1 MLRQPGLTWDP
12 SGAGVSLPGVA
23 TGGRE
28 LFPADLG
35 LQVRMV
41 IALLFGALCT
51 AALLG
56 AVVWLAVSVEDGW
69 QPAAFIVLIAAAG
82 YITSREATDR
92 MRHRASFDPA
102 KHAGAITREEAVR
115 NVEGQLTRLATLA
128 DMPLPR
134 ADVFWA
140 DAPLCWTTVGL
151 SGRPRVHVTTALVQR
166 LSDDQLAAVLAHE
179 LTHIANGDARV
190 MTFVAGPASWLGAG
204 LRDMYAEG
212 GRAMYAAI
220 GLAALLLPV
229 LLPAALTGRIA
240 SRHRELAADRGG
252 ALLTGSPSALASA
265 LLELTG
271 GLDRI
276 PTRDLRMAGAGDLF
290 YILPTREARG
300 LRRPWATHPPLGRR
314 VAQLELMEQTLHRAR
329 PVL

>member
-1 MLRQPGLTWDP
+1 M
-12 SGAGVSLPGVA
+12 A

-41 IALLFGALCT
+41 IALLLGALFT

-69 QPAAFIVLIAAAG
+69 QPALFIVVIAAAG
-82 YITSREATDR
+82 FVTSREAADR
-92 MRHRASFDPA
+92 MRYRASFDPD
-102 KHAGAITREEAVR
+102 KHDLAGFTREEAVR
-115 NVEGQLTRLATLA
+115 NVEGHLVRLATLA
-128 DMPLPR
+128 DVPLPR
-134 ADVFWA
+134 ADLFWA

-151 SGRPRVHVTTALVQR
+151 TGRPRVHVTTTLVQR

-190 MTFVAGPASWLGAG
+190 MTFVAGPASWLVAG
-204 LRDMYAEG
+204 LRDMYEEG

-220 GLAALLLPV
+220 GLALLLLPV

-265 LLELTG
+265 LLELSG
-271 GLDRI
+271 RLDRI
-276 PTRDLRMAGAGDLF
+276 PRRDLRVAGAGDLF
-290 YILPTREARG
+290 YVLPTREAHG
-300 LRRPWATHPPLGRR
+300 IRRLWATHPPLGRR
-314 VAQLELMEQTLHRAR
+314 VVQLERMEQALHRAR

>member
-1 MLRQPGLTWDP
+1 
-12 SGAGVSLPGVA
+12 
-23 TGGRE
+23 
-28 LFPADLG
+28 
-35 LQVRMV
+35 MV
-41 IALLFGALCT
+41 IALLLGALFT

-69 QPAAFIVLIAAAG
+69 QPALFIVVIAAAG
-82 YITSREATDR
+82 FVTSREAADR
-92 MRHRASFDPA
+92 MRYRASFDPD
-102 KHAGAITREEAVR
+102 KHDLAGFTREEAVR
-115 NVEGQLTRLATLA
+115 NVEGHLVRLATLA
-128 DMPLPR
+128 DVPLPR
-134 ADVFWA
+134 ADLFWA

-151 SGRPRVHVTTALVQR
+151 TGRPRVHVTTTLVQR

-190 MTFVAGPASWLGAG
+190 MTFVAGPASWLVAG
-204 LRDMYAEG
+204 LRDMYEEG

-220 GLAALLLPV
+220 GLALLLLPV

-265 LLELTG
+265 LLELSG
-271 GLDRI
+271 RLDRI
-276 PTRDLRMAGAGDLF
+276 PRRDLRVAGAGDLF
-290 YILPTREARG
+290 YVLPTREAHG
-300 LRRPWATHPPLGRR
+300 IRRLWATHPPLGRR
-314 VAQLELMEQTLHRAR
+314 VVQLERMEQALHRAR